1 MAKADGAQIDR
12 LAALA
17 REGDRQAFSQ
27 IVRMMMNNI
36 TALTYR
42 MTGDREAAKDLTQE
56 TFVSAWENLAK
67 FRGEAAFTSWLFR
80 IASNKTLNY
89 LKSSDRKNK
98 SLDAETSEPVAV
110 GDTDGNPERSMADQ
124 QLREQIHDF
133 LTGLP
138 DAQRQVFELRFYQ
151 QLKFNEIASVIGKAE
166 GTAKTHYRLAVAK
179 LREWAREKGWHQ

>member
-17 REGDRQAFSQ
+17 RDGDRRAFSQ

-56 TFVSAWENLAK
+56 TFVSAWENLGN
-67 FRGEAAFTSWLFR
+67 FRGEAAFSSWLFR

-89 LKSSDRKNK
+89 LKSADRKNK
-98 SLDAETSEPVAV
+98 SLDAEQNEPMAIIE
-110 GDTDGNPERSMADQ
+110 TDGNPERDISNR
-124 QLREQIHDF
+124 QLREQLQEF
-133 LTGLP
+133 LTELP
-138 DAQRQVFELRFYQ
+138 QAQRQVFELRFYQ
-151 QLKFNEIASVIGKAE
+151 QLRFSEIATVIGKAE

-179 LREWAREKGWHQ
+179 LREWAKDKGWHQ